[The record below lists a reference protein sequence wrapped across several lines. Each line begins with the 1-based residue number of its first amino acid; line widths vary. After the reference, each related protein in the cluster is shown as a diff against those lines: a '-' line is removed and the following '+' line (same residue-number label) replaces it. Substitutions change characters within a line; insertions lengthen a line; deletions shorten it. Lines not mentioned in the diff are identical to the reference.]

1 MEWRE
6 EEILKLRG
14 EEYLEEAIH
23 LVTKE
28 KYDLAMSALHLH
40 CELRIKSIILRKG
53 IPYPKTHSLK
63 ELIRIFEKLD
73 DKAGILL
80 SNQDYLLRISRIEE
94 GYMGSR
100 YFPIRYNKDDV
111 APLLEF
117 IQVVYD
123 RCIS

>member
-6 EEILKLRG
+6 EEILKLRSD
-14 EEYLEEAIH
+14 EYLEEAIR
-23 LVTKE
+23 LASNE

-40 CELRIKSIILRKG
+40 CELRIRSIMLKKG
-53 IPYPKTHSLK
+53 IPYPKKHSLK
-63 ELIRIFEKLD
+63 ELIRIFEKID

-100 YFPIRYNKDDV
+100 YFPIRYNRDDV
-111 APLLEF
+111 EPLLEF

-123 RCIS
+123 RYIN

>member
-28 KYDLAMSALHLH
+28 KYDLAVSALHLH

-100 YFPIRYNKDDV
+100 YFPIRDNKDDV